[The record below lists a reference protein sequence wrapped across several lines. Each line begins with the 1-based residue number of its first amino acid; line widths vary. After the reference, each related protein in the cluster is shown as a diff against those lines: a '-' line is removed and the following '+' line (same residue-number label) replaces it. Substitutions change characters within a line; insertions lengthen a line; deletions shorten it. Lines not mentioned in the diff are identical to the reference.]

1 MGDPLDAST
10 LLVSD
15 WVGEVPPWAAV
26 AIVFL
31 MGGAS
36 KELINAVKDVT
47 KAWITSRKRVDAGA
61 DRPIDVIGDVH
72 TTYTM
77 LNELLAS
84 VTADRVVLLRAENG
98 GNIPTIGKELTSS
111 IVYEVFSETSHA
123 IRDSWQKQALDDAYV
138 WMLKRVSTD
147 GFIELMTDDMPDGIL
162 KNLYQR
168 HGVVASHVWGVYSTE
183 GAYYYLAIGFM
194 DVSNVPSAHDA
205 GYRDRVRVTVGKIG
219 GLFDKWHRG
228 RKTRV

>member
-1 MGDPLDAST
+1 MDAT
-10 LLVSD
+10 TFIVSE
-15 WVGEVPPWAAV
+15 WVGQVPPWAAV

-31 MGGAS
+31 MGGAA
-36 KELINAVKDVT
+36 KELINAFRDIG
-47 KAWITSRKRVDAGA
+47 KAWISAKKRADSSA

-72 TTYTM
+72 TTYTL

-123 IRDSWQKQALDDAYV
+123 IRDTWQKQTLDDAYV
-138 WMLKRVSTD
+138 WMLKHVSTD
-147 GFIELMTDDMPDGIL
+147 GFVELVTAEMPDGIL
-162 KNLYQR
+162 KTLYMR
-168 HGVVASHVWGVYSTE
+168 HNVVASHVWGVYSTE

-194 DVSNVPSAHDA
+194 DIANVPPRSDA
-205 GYRDRVRVTVGKIG
+205 AYRDQVRVAVGKIG
-219 GLFDKWHRG
+219 GLFDKWHKG